1 MLKNGLS
8 SKKNPT
14 LWDVINDMKLKSFNV
29 KNEENFIAF
38 HYEHEWTMLFS
49 LNSNIELPRAWNW
62 IGKSLYVNSY
72 HNKER

>member
-38 HYEHEWTMLFS
+38 HYEHE
-49 LNSNIELPRAWNW
+49 
-62 IGKSLYVNSY
+62 
-72 HNKER
+72 